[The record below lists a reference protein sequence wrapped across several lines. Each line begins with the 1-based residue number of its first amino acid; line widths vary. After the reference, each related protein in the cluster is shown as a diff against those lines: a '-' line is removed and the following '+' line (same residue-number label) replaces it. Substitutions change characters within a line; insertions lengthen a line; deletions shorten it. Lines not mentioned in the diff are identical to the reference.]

1 MLTFSFNA
9 NAGAFTFAA
18 ASSARSTARRAENAI
33 KETQEEVKDLKKD
46 VQELKEKVEEHLK
59 NCPTCRAKLEII
71 SSLLK
76 DLKESVE
83 NEQEEVL
90 STTQNS
96 QYRLFQNN
104 LSAYVDNELPPEEN
118 IKIKKFTINN
128 KIARKELENTYS
140 IRKLMNDSFQKTKSE
155 SRQDFSKNV
164 MKQLDMSSE
173 ASLGFHPLLK
183 VAIAFVLTVLLLSAI
198 IVFSLTL

>member
-1 MLTFSFNA
+1 MEITCTQMDVLISFYIE
-9 NAGAFTFAA
+9 G
-18 ASSARSTARRAENAI
+18 
-33 KETQEEVKDLKKD
+33 DLSK
-46 VQELKEKVEEHLK
+46 VLKGKVEEHLK
-59 NCPTCRAKLEII
+59 NCPTCRAKFEII
-71 SSLLK
+71 NSLLK

-83 NEQEEVL
+83 NEQEEAL
-90 STTQNS
+90 STIQNS

-128 KIARKELENTYS
+128 KQARKELENTYS

-173 ASLGFHPLLK
+173 VNLGFHPLLK
-183 VAIAFVLTVLLLSAI
+183 VAIAFVMTVLVLSAI

>member
-1 MLTFSFNA
+1 MEITCTQMDVLISFYIE
-9 NAGAFTFAA
+9 G
-18 ASSARSTARRAENAI
+18 
-33 KETQEEVKDLKKD
+33 DLSK
-46 VQELKEKVEEHLK
+46 VLKGKVEEHLK
-59 NCPTCRAKLEII
+59 NCPTCRAKFEII
-71 SSLLK
+71 NSLLK

-83 NEQEEVL
+83 NEQEEAL
-90 STTQNS
+90 STIQNS

-128 KIARKELENTYS
+128 KKARKELENTYN
-140 IRKLMNDSFQKTKSE
+140 IRKLMNHSFQKTKSE